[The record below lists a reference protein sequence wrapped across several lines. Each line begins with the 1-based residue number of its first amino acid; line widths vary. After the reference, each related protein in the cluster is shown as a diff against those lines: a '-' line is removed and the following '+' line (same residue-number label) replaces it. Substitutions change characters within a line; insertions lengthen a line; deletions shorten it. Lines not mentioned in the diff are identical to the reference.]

1 MGYEWSYTPPYL
13 TTFRPMTGNYGTGDS
28 HMTCI
33 LTLWSLVLCLGFAG
47 TDMLKF
53 LQPGLVGY
61 ESS

>member
-1 MGYEWSYTPPYL
+1 MGYEWSYTPPYCAASE
-13 TTFRPMTGNYGTGDS
+13 PMIGNYSTGDS
-28 HMTCI
+28 CMTCI

-53 LQPGLVGY
+53 LQPVLVGY